1 VIADQFLKIE
11 NLRVEFPTDDG
22 LVVAVDDLT
31 LDIGRGRIVG
41 LVGES
46 GCGKSVT
53 GFSILR
59 LLQTPGRI
67 ARGRIIYR
75 PEPDGEEI
83 DIATLAPDSDRI
95 RSIRGKEIAMIFQ
108 EPMSSLTP
116 VYTIGAQI
124 VEAIRTHEKVTP
136 KSAKQRAVELLKQ
149 VGIPAAESRVDSYP
163 HQLSGGMRQRSM
175 IAMAL
180 SCSPRM
186 LIADEPTTALDVTVQ
201 AQIMDLLR
209 SLRETTGLSI
219 LMITH
224 DMGVVADV
232 ADDVVVMYAG
242 VAVESAPVQNIFAT
256 PMHPYTQGLLNSIP
270 GARGQKGDR
279 LTAIEGVVPD
289 WRNRP
294 KGCLFEPR
302 CPERFGRCEKERPG
316 LCKVGDG
323 HMVACWARTA
333 DKKETGSDS

>member
-1 VIADQFLKIE
+1 MSNSLLRIDD
-11 NLRVEFPTDDG
+11 LRVEFPTDDG
-22 LVVAVDDLT
+22 LVTAVDGLS
-31 LDIGRGRIVG
+31 LEVGRGQILG

-59 LLQTPGRI
+59 LLQKPGRI
-67 ARGRIIYR
+67 ASGKIFYH
-75 PEPDGEEI
+75 PEPEDKEI
-83 DIATLAPDSDRI
+83 DLTVIPQDADAI
-95 RSIRGKEIAMIFQ
+95 RSIRGKEISMIFQ

-124 VEAIRTHEKVTP
+124 VEAIQTHEKVT
-136 KSAKQRAVELLKQ
+136 KKAALIRAIDLLKQ
-149 VGIPAAESRVDSYP
+149 VGIPAAEQRADAYP
-163 HQLSGGMRQRSM
+163 HQLSGGMRQRAM

-180 SCSPRM
+180 SCSPRL

-201 AQIMDLLR
+201 AQILDLLR
-209 SLRETTGLSI
+209 KLRDDKGLSI
-219 LMITH
+219 LIITH

-242 VAVESAPVQNIFAT
+242 VAVEQAPVKEIYAR
-256 PMHPYTQGLLNSIP
+256 PMHPYTLGLLRSIP
-270 GARGQKGDR
+270 GAKIARGEK
-279 LTAIEGVVPD
+279 LSAIEGVVPD

-302 CPERFGRCEKERPG
+302 CSERFEKCVKDRPV
-316 LCKVGDG
+316 LKKVGED
-323 HMVACWARTA
+323 HYVACWART
-333 DKKETGSDS
+333 DKEESKDVS

>member
-1 VIADQFLKIE
+1 
-11 NLRVEFPTDDG
+11 
-22 LVVAVDDLT
+22 
-31 LDIGRGRIVG
+31 
-41 LVGES
+41 
-46 GCGKSVT
+46 
-53 GFSILR
+53 
-59 LLQTPGRI
+59 
-67 ARGRIIYR
+67 
-75 PEPDGEEI
+75 
-83 DIATLAPDSDRI
+83 
-95 RSIRGKEIAMIFQ
+95 
-108 EPMSSLTP
+108 
-116 VYTIGAQI
+116 
-124 VEAIRTHEKVTP
+124 
-136 KSAKQRAVELLKQ
+136 
-149 VGIPAAESRVDSYP
+149 
-163 HQLSGGMRQRSM
+163 
-175 IAMAL
+175 
-180 SCSPRM
+180 M

-302 CPERFGRCEKERPG
+302 CTERFGRCEKERPG